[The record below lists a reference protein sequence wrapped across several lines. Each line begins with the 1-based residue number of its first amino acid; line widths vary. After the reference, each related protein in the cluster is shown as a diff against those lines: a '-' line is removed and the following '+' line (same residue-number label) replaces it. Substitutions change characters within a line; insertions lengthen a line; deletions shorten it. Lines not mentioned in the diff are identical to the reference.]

1 MKVNILLVQIRAFDE
16 NYKNSYF
23 SWNKNKIKDIKSDS
37 KYGFLISSNIRLE
50 SAVLNTKVRRKVIS
64 QTFDVLSLGQNFNSS
79 FPTKFVNLN
88 LNNILKI
95 FEGKSNISK
104 LFLKSKSPIIF
115 FEIV

>member
-1 MKVNILLVQIRAFDE
+1 MKGDSQEKITFLINSEIDLESTIILNTIESKYSPKVQIRAFDE

-64 QTFDVLSLGQNFNSS
+64 QTFDVLSLS
-79 FPTKFVNLN
+79 KF
-88 LNNILKI
+88 
-95 FEGKSNISK
+95 
-104 LFLKSKSPIIF
+104 
-115 FEIV
+115 